1 MAGSRWEARKKMFG
15 EVGTQI
21 FILKKINSFRKHG
34 THENEQLIRSRG
46 KKKKKAIFY
55 LIQIQRH

>member
-1 MAGSRWEARKKMFG
+1 MFG

-34 THENEQLIRSRG
+34 THENEQLIRSRE
-46 KKKKKAIFY
+46 KKKKAIFY
-55 LIQIQRH
+55 LIQIQRHQDIFCLNKTDP

>member
-1 MAGSRWEARKKMFG
+1 MFG

-46 KKKKKAIFY
+46 KKKKKRQFSTLFKSKDIRIFSV
-55 LIQIQRH
+55 